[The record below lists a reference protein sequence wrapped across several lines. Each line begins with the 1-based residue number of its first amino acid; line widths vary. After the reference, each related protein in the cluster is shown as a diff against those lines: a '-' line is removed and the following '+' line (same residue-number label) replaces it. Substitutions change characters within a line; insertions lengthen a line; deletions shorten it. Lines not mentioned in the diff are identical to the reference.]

1 MRVTV
6 SVEVAAPPEAVWEVI
21 DDPSRALGYFV
32 GVTRW
37 QQASEADRGVGA
49 RFRMLM
55 RVGSAEVG
63 SLIEIVEH
71 VHARDLAWTSV
82 TGIDQRGRWRLRPRG
97 RRTLVELR
105 LAYGIAGGGV
115 AGLVAERLAARQVR
129 RQLRASVL
137 QLKRQ
142 VEHDELRRAARRR
155 RAVRAA
161 DAVSAA

>member
-6 SVEVAAPPEAVWEVI
+6 AVDIAAPPESVWEVI
-21 DDPSRALGYFV
+21 DDPARQLGYLV

-37 QQASEADRGVGA
+37 QSANEPDRGVGA

-63 SLIEIVEH
+63 SLIEVVEH
-71 VHARDLAWTSV
+71 VEARDLAWTSL

-97 RRTLVELR
+97 RRTHVEFR
-105 LAYGIAGGGV
+105 LAYGV
-115 AGLVAERLAARQVR
+115 AGAGISGLLAERLAAPQVR

-142 VEHDELRRAARRR
+142 VEHDELRRAAQAR
-155 RAVRAA
+155 RAARAGA
-161 DAVSAA
+161 AVSAA